1 VVLAVLIIAGVF
13 AVPASVVG
21 VRWIRHLF
29 AASARE
35 IAMPDT
41 TLKMAFLG
49 GLRSGSVNATWPLV
63 RLECFDW
70 GIRLRGSA
78 RPWRRLTPTWEARYE
93 DLATVQL
100 VSSMST
106 GIRFAATGRT
116 DAVVFWTFKSSEIMD
131 HLDARGAPVDRSPKS
146 FQQAG
151 GVSPRRW

>member
-1 VVLAVLIIAGVF
+1 VVLAVLIIVGVL

-29 AASARE
+29 AESARE

-41 TLKMAFLG
+41 TLEMAFLG
-49 GLRSGSVNATWPLV
+49 GLRSGSVSATWPLV

-70 GIRLRGSA
+70 GVRPRGSA
-78 RPWRRLTPTWEARYE
+78 HPWRRLIPTWDARYE

-106 GIRFAATGRT
+106 GIRFAAADGT

-131 HLDARGAPVDRSPKS
+131 YLDARCVPVDRSPKT
-146 FQQAG
+146 FPAVRQ
-151 GVSPRRW
+151 